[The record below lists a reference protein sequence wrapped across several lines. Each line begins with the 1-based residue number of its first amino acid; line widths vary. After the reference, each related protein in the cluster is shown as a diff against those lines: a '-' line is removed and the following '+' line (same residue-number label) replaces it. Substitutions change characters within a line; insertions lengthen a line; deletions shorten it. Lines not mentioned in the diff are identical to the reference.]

1 MDQLRT
7 PLILPLASR
16 PQWAVRERH
25 QRLLTHPLPI
35 MEAGKRAPHTQTP
48 PRSATGQVPAFHL
61 AALPRVRWWSR
72 LYGVWLPG
80 SCPAI
85 SLAPVDHLTEDPRR
99 CPIRVVLSF
108 LQQGLERRLSPSTLM
123 VYVAEI
129 AANHDPVEGKSVG
142 KHDWVVRF
150 LRGSKKAESSTP
162 PLYTLLGPVSSAQ
175 STTAGPVRA
184 FADSRAK
191 VPLNENSAPAC
202 TGLH

>member
-1 MDQLRT
+1 
-7 PLILPLASR
+7 
-16 PQWAVRERH
+16 
-25 QRLLTHPLPI
+25 

-85 SLAPVDHLTEDPRR
+85 SLAPVDHLTEDPRK

-108 LQQGLERRLSPSTLM
+108 LQQGLERRLCPFTLK

-150 LRGSKKAESSTP
+150 LRGGKKAESSTP
-162 PLYTLLGPVSSAQ
+162 PPPPPPLYPLGTS
-175 STTAGPVRA
+175 
-184 FADSRAK
+184 
-191 VPLNENSAPAC
+191 L
-202 TGLH
+202 